1 MKAYYC
7 DSFVLPLPA
16 GHRFPMDKYR
26 RLRER
31 LEADVAMLELELL
44 VPPAAS
50 TEDLV
55 RVHCPAYVERVRL
68 GTMSER
74 EQRKLGF
81 PWSVEMAERTRR
93 VSGATCAALVA
104 ALDDGIAVNLAGGT
118 HHADYDHGAG
128 YCVFNDSVVGARH
141 LQARGLAQRIL
152 VIDLDVHH
160 GNGTAALTAR
170 DPSIW
175 TFSMHAAR
183 NYPAHK
189 PPSDLDIAL
198 ADGVGDDEYLQRL
211 ADALPA
217 VLSAARADAAIYL
230 AGADP
235 YVGDQLGFLAL
246 SHAGL
251 AQRDRLV
258 LESLDRAG
266 LPVAITMGGGYAA
279 AVEDIVAIHYRT
291 VATAAAL
298 CRRRRQSAVP
308 RPPVFTCAQLLE

>member
-7 DSFVLPLPA
+7 DSFVLPLPT
-16 GHRFPMDKYR
+16 GHRFPMAKYR
-26 RLRER
+26 LLRER
-31 LEADVAMLELELL
+31 LEQRAAALELELL

-68 GTMSER
+68 GTLSER

-81 PWSVEMAERTRR
+81 PWSPAMAERTRR

-104 ALDDGIAVNLAGGT
+104 ALEDGLAVNLAGGT
-118 HHADYDHGAG
+118 HHAAYDHGAG
-128 YCVFNDSVVGARH
+128 YCVFNDSVVAARH
-141 LQARGLAQRIL
+141 LQARGLAHRIL
-152 VIDLDVHH
+152 VIDLDVHQ
-160 GNGTAALTAR
+160 GDGTAALTAR

-175 TFSMHAAR
+175 TFSMHGAR

-198 ADGVGDDEYLQRL
+198 PDGTGDADYLEQL
-211 ADALPA
+211 AAALPGVIA
-217 VLSAARADAAIYL
+217 AARADAVIYL

-235 YVGDQLGFLAL
+235 YERDQLGYLRL
-246 SHAGL
+246 SREGL
-251 AQRDRLV
+251 AARDRLV

-266 LPVAITMGGGYAA
+266 LPVAVTMGGGYAA
-279 AVEDIVAIHYRT
+279 NVEDIVAIHEQT
-291 VATAAAL
+291 VVIAAEL
-298 CRRRRQSAVP
+298 CRGRRPLPSM
-308 RPPVFTCAQLLE
+308 RPPVFGCTQLRE